1 MIKTIA
7 LLTRREG
14 LSHEDFVK
22 HWRDA
27 HAPLVHAVPGRY
39 VQSHI
44 VEERTRPDIPTMDV
58 EIDGIAELWYD
69 DQAAMERQRLARCRG
84 VARRRRP
91 LYRPDQELRHRRESS
106 HSAGA
111 NVSNP
116 GIKSGASGNL
126 QARLRRKASQ
136 GYVDREI

>member
-1 MIKTIA
+1 MIKNIA

-27 HAPLVHAVPGRY
+27 PAPLVHAVPGLRRY

-69 DQAAMERQRLARCRG
+69 DQAAMERANASPEAEALPADGALFIGRIRNL
-84 VARRRRP
+84 VTEEKVLIP
-91 LYRPDQELRHRRESS
+91 RER
-106 HSAGA
+106 A
-111 NVSNP
+111 
-116 GIKSGASGNL
+116 
-126 QARLRRKASQ
+126 
-136 GYVDREI
+136 